1 MANQHVNKVAVNGKT
16 VLDLSGDTV
25 YPGMLAKGITAHDKS
40 GAKITGTLQVPAS
53 EERTVE
59 LSMPSGNQVILPT
72 SGKVMR
78 KVTVQKP
85 TTLLPGNVKKGVV
98 IGGVTGTLEASS
110 SGGAKETWVLNEKVA
125 LPKSV
130 IEWGESVTYSISF
143 VTRIVSTSTEAVTL
157 KHYNNI
163 SFRVDIDGTEP
174 MLYQLLYDSYLI
186 AGTNNSD
193 GVLDLHRPQNFILTF
208 DAPPTG
214 DLLTWLQ
221 ANGVKQPDDTAVQDT
236 KALTI
241 TSNGT
246 VSVTPDAPYDAL
258 KKVDVTVNVASGG
271 GGGETTSLTVNTDA
285 DNVGAS
291 LFCLWQTS
299 DGWMGTATFDS
310 VTNFTIPNVIV
321 GGYVIFTRDPA
332 SAELYFSVVHATGVE
347 DVYVDAVNAEFDVP
361 NAALVMQVTA
371 PSPSFYLLLKT

>member
-40 GAKITGTLQVPAS
+40 GAKITGTLEVPAT

-59 LSMPSGNQVILPT
+59 LSMPSGNQVIQPT

-85 TTLLPGNVKKGVV
+85 TTLLPGNIKKGVV

-110 SGGAKETWVLNEKVA
+110 SGGAKETWVLNEILA
-125 LPKSV
+125 NNSV
-130 IEWGESVTYSISF
+130 TFNTLFTSNGESFSKISF
-143 VTRIVSTSTEAVTL
+143 TTGLTSYV
-157 KHYNNI
+157 K
-163 SFRVDIDGTEP
+163 
-174 MLYQLLYDSYLI
+174 YDNTTVARFNPL
-186 AGTNNSD
+186 AGVVKWNAPAY
-193 GVLDLHRPQNFILTF
+193 RKLTF
-208 DAPPTG
+208 DTPPTG

-271 GGGETTSLTVNTDA
+271 GGGETTSLNVNIDVAGSVETL
-285 DNVGAS
+285 

-299 DGWMGTATFDS
+299 DGWMGTANFDTT
-310 VTNFTIPNVIV
+310 TNSFTIPDVIV
-321 GGYVIFTRDPA
+321 GGYVIFTHDPA
-332 SAELYFSVVHATGVE
+332 SPLYFVPFRMNGVESIDVGAMDAEL
-347 DVYVDAVNAEFDVP
+347 DIP
-361 NAALVMQVTA
+361 NAALVMQVTD
-371 PSPSFYLLLKT
+371 PSPSFWLQLKSS

>member
-85 TTLLPGNVKKGVV
+85 TTLLPGNIKKGVV

-110 SGGAKETWVLNEKVA
+110 SGGAKETWVLNE
-125 LPKSV
+125 LIGPLMDGGTS
-130 IEWGESVTYSISF
+130 EEVTYSTDF
-143 VTRIVSTSTEAVTL
+143 TSNNNTFNSIKHTMNSRAVL
-157 KHYNNI
+157 YYN
-163 SFRVDIDGTEP
+163 DILVFG
-174 MLYQLLYDSYLI
+174 
-186 AGTNNSD
+186 G
-193 GVLDLHRPQNFILTF
+193 RPVARWTSQAYRKITF
-208 DAPPTG
+208 SVPPSG

-241 TSNGT
+241 TSNGA

-332 SAELYFSVVHATGVE
+332 SAELYFSVVHATRVE

-361 NAALVMQVTA
+361 NAALVMKVTA
-371 PSPSFYLLLKT
+371 PSPSFTIRLLN